1 MDKKLIQSIIL
12 LIITVIFL
20 LISNYIFNDNYSI
33 QQLIEIFQLYRGDSL
48 DYTIKVN
55 QGDDYKQCTFRGGYH
70 RGKLTIDSIKDKH
83 KIDTSNKAN
92 PKSEK
97 HKLNCGTILDAIGL
111 KFIGDFDISGM
122 QNDYGDSVYVKV
134 DDTIYPNSNC
144 DKRYAAPDDK
154 QVIGTCPKEI
164 NMDI

>member
-1 MDKKLIQSIIL
+1 GL
-12 LIITVIFL
+12 
-20 LISNYIFNDNYSI
+20 YIFNDNYSI

-70 RGKLTIDSIKDKH
+70 RGKLSIDSIKDKH
-83 KIDTSNKAN
+83 KIDTSKNT
-92 PKSEK
+92 KSEK

-111 KFIGDFDISGM
+111 KFIGNFDISGM
-122 QNDYGDSVYVKV
+122 QNDYGDSVYEK
-134 DDTIYPNSNC
+134 DEYDTIYPNSNC

-154 QVIGTCPKEI
+154 QKIGTCPKKI
-164 NMDI
+164 NVYI

>member
-12 LIITVIFL
+12 LTITLIFL
-20 LISNYIFNDNYSI
+20 LISKYIFNDNYSI

-55 QGDDYKQCTFRGGYH
+55 QGDDYKQCTFRGWYH
-70 RGKLTIDSIKDKH
+70 REKLSIDSIQDKH
-83 KIDTSNKAN
+83 KIDTSKN

-122 QNDYGDSVYVKV
+122 QNDDGDSVYET
-134 DDTIYPNSNC
+134 DEEGTIYSNSNC
-144 DKRYAAPDDK
+144 DKRYADSDDK
-154 QVIGTCPKEI
+154 QVIGTCPKKI